1 MWINISKSGN
11 SFMTGSRC
19 NRGKKEVFSQG
30 ILRKNNNHV
39 AVDVFIYVFVNEAPR
54 IGNGGVERARGEDN
68 VLNNTT
74 NYTATFFLCVGRTD
88 LNIYYLH
95 KHLVS

>member
-1 MWINISKSGN
+1 MLPG
-11 SFMTGSRC
+11 
-19 NRGKKEVFSQG
+19 GKKDMFSQG
-30 ILRKNNNHV
+30 ILRKNNSRV
-39 AVDVFIYVFVNEAPR
+39 AVDVFIYVFVNEALR
-54 IGNGGVERARGEDN
+54 IGNGGVNRASGEEN

-74 NYTATFFLCVGRTD
+74 NYKATFFLCVGRTD